1 MKILFL
7 CHGNICRSP
16 MAEFVMKDMLAKAKR
31 HDVTVESA
39 ALHTDELGSD
49 THRGTKAVLEKN
61 SIPFSPRKAW
71 LINAAKASEYD
82 YLICMDDYNVA
93 DLKRLV
99 FDEDR
104 HKVRKLLS
112 FAGETG
118 DIADPW
124 YTGNFQITYDDVHR
138 GCRHLMEVL

>member
-124 YTGNFQITYDDVHR
+124 YTGNFQITYGDVHR

>member
-1 MKILFL
+1 
-7 CHGNICRSP
+7 
-16 MAEFVMKDMLAKAKR
+16 MKDMLAKAKR

-124 YTGNFQITYDDVHR
+124 YTGNFQITYGDVHR